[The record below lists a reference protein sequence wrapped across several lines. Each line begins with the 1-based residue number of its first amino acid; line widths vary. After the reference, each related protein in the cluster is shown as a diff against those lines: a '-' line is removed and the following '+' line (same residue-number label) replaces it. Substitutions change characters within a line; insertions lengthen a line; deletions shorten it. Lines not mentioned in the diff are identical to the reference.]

1 MMQYSRL
8 GLYVDREKK
17 SKKSSSKKGKSMD
30 FVNIFLFVLL
40 FVVVVL
46 FVVT

>member
-1 MMQYSRL
+1 MMQYSRS
-8 GLYVDREKK
+8 GLYIERKKK
-17 SKKSSSKKGKSMD
+17 SKKTSVKKGKSVD

-40 FVVVVL
+40 FVVIIL